1 MAGISTR
8 EVTRASATAAPST
21 YALARQ
27 ARYRSALLEAAGS
40 ARAPDRFGSRLDPL
54 ESAVLAS
61 PPAAALQAV
70 LEEVLAVAARAQAV
84 A

>member
-1 MAGISTR
+1 M
-8 EVTRASATAAPST
+8 
-21 YALARQ
+21 
-27 ARYRSALLEAAGS
+27 LEAAGS

-54 ESAVLAS
+54 ESTVLAS